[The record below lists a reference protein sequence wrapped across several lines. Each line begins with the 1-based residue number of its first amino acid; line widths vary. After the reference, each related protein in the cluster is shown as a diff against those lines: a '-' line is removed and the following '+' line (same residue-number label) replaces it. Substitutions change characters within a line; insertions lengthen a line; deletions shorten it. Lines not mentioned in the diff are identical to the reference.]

1 MPGISPYRRKRG
13 MARRRSP
20 PRRGRKLRRRPHAR
34 PGKAGTAEGRCHMTR
49 DREGGK
55 GRLKGHA
62 PRKQW
67 LPQRGV
73 RGCRGQGAAQA
84 PVPCR
89 LAAQATTPGCQ
100 AEAAGQRH
108 KSPRAGLKPQPNDT
122 KQIAGPKPQAGAK
135 NIREKTVVFRT
146 CPSRQ
151 TLGNIPC
158 RKHGGTATQERG
170 KSGREG
176 KSA

>member
-1 MPGISPYRRKRG
+1 MPRG
-13 MARRRSP
+13 
-20 PRRGRKLRRRPHAR
+20 
-34 PGKAGTAEGRCHMTR
+34 
-49 DREGGK
+49 REGGK

-67 LPQRGV
+67 LPQGGV

-170 KSGREG
+170 RSGREG

>member
-1 MPGISPYRRKRG
+1 
-13 MARRRSP
+13 MASARHGAEEIAAP
-20 PRRGRKLRRRPHAR
+20 QGRKLRRRPHAR
-34 PGKAGTAEGRCHMTR
+34 PGEVGTAEGRCHMTR

-89 LAAQATTPGCQ
+89 LAAQATKITCLD
-100 AEAAGQRH
+100 EAAVLQRKE
-108 KSPRAGLKPQPNDT
+108 KSPQGRCRPSEPPGRLSRAMRGV
-122 KQIAGPKPQAGAK
+122 
-135 NIREKTVVFRT
+135 EKART
-146 CPSRQ
+146 R
-151 TLGNIPC
+151 
-158 RKHGGTATQERG
+158 
-170 KSGREG
+170 
-176 KSA
+176 